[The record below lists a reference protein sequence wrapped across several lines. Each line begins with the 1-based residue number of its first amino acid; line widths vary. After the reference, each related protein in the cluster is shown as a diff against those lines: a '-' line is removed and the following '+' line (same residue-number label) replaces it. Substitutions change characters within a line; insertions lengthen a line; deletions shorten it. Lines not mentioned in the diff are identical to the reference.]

1 MAEADPHALEVLY
14 DQHIRAMYGLAL
26 RILQDHGDAAAV
38 VQEVFSHA
46 WSRMQQPDGTPEPP
60 AAWLLATTRR
70 RAIER
75 LRARSASSPDDPVVV
90 ELPMPAIADERPPL
104 PSEAVSRLRAAL
116 TALPG
121 IDRPAIEL
129 AALEGMTAAQIAERL
144 EQSPARVRTGLRTGL
159 LTLREALKA

>member
-38 VQEVFSHA
+38 VQEVFSHT

-104 PSEAVSRLRAAL
+104 PAETVSRLRAAL
-116 TALPG
+116 AELPLVE
-121 IDRPAIEL
+121 RTAIEL
-129 AALEGMTAAQIAERL
+129 ASLEGRTAAQIAERL
-144 EQSPARVRTGLRTGL
+144 EQPPGMVKTRIRAGL
-159 LTLREALKA
+159 LALRETLPA